1 MNGERGGGEG
11 EFFFFQK
18 IRDLFRS
25 NRCCELCKLCY
36 VFRDKI
42 MEEREGG

>member
-1 MNGERGGGEG
+1 MNGEREGGEG